1 MFLHLFCPCE
11 INAAAGHNTMHPVSS
26 AAFLLLFTINCMFRD
41 MFIPLHFL
49 VPHPTCPLVVSTRKI
64 LWYFDHPQ
72 DTHFSSTACCMAI
85 FPLHL
90 LNCRAVSQ
98 SLLSP
103 LAVLGCHTS
112 CSPPGSTSALHA
124 TTVRVKY
131 YKRCNY
137 LDKPFFLVHIRDAR
151 WWWLRTLFMF
161 IVCKVYK
168 RLFTEEEKNINKL

>member
-11 INAAAGHNTMHPVSS
+11 INAAARHNTMHPVSS

-41 MFIPLHFL
+41 MFIPLHLL

-151 WWWLRTLFMF
+151 CWWLHVHSM
-161 IVCKVYK
+161 
-168 RLFTEEEKNINKL
+168 